1 MAYNIEIKQMPARHL
16 AVVKFR
22 AGTSTMGQHMG
33 EAFGAVMAYLGGLGM
48 QPIDAPIAQ
57 YEPAGDEFDTAAGFP
72 VATAVPGDG
81 HVVPL
86 EVPAGEMAVT
96 EHVGLYPKLGAAYG
110 ALQAWLK
117 ENGRETDGPLSYEQ
131 YLSEPSTPPAEL
143 RTIVSLPLK
152 PR

>member
-1 MAYNIEIKQMPARHL
+1 MA
-16 AVVKFR
+16 
-22 AGTSTMGQHMG
+22 
-33 EAFGAVMAYLGGLGM
+33 GLGCSR
-48 QPIDAPIAQ
+48 ATRPIAQ
-57 YEPAGDEFDTAAGFP
+57 YEPIGDEFDTAAGFP
-72 VATAVPGDG
+72 VASAVPGDG

-86 EVPAGEMAVT
+86 EVPAGEMLVT
-96 EHVGLYPKLGAAYG
+96 EHVGPYPKLGAAYG

-131 YLSEPSTPPAEL
+131 YLSEPSTPPTEL